1 VDVFREL
8 ELEPIVDTVLE
19 DPVLEDPVVEDPV
32 VEYVVLVKGRLGGEH
47 LH

>member
-8 ELEPIVDTVLE
+8 ELEPIV
-19 DPVLEDPVVEDPV
+19 DPV